1 MLSKI
6 TLDVDKQNLDTV
18 LTILNNL
25 KAGLVNNIDV
35 DQKGILNKIQN
46 KKAAKKQAVLEDE
59 FISKPTNSKYL
70 SRDAFKQRLN
80 RNKG

>member
-1 MLSKI
+1 MSKI
-6 TLDVDKQNLDTV
+6 TLDVDKQNLETV

-25 KAGLVNNIDV
+25 KTGLIKNIDV

-46 KKAAKKQAVLEDE
+46 KKAVKQQAVLEDE
-59 FISKPTNSKYL
+59 FIPKPTNSKYL

-80 RNKG
+80 NKKG